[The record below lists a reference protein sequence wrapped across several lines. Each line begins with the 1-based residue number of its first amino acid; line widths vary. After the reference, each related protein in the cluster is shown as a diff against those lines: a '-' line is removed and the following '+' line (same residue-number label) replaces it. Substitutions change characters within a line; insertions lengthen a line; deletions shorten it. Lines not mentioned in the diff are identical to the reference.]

1 MKFSASPI
9 IGPRDES
16 AAPDELDQLA
26 ESIRQHWE
34 TARGG
39 EWQAV
44 EANLAIGHALLT
56 AREQIPSD
64 KQFGQWFKGQRFEFS
79 QQWSWTLQ
87 RAAEHEATIRALLT
101 SQLVSRR
108 PLNFEKAV
116 KLAVNGTTEST
127 DPSSVEVPEG
137 RFSVITA
144 DPPWRYG
151 NAVTRGSAED
161 HYPTM
166 SLEDICALSSR
177 VEGWAADNCHL
188 YLWTTNGFLR
198 EAFEV
203 VDAWG
208 FTYKT
213 CLTWVKPQI
222 GMGNYFRVSTEHVL
236 FGVKGNL
243 PVQDRTLSNWF
254 ESPRGRHSA
263 KPEMFYTL
271 VQKASPGPYLEMF
284 ARVDGRLFRRD
295 GWKFWGNEARVVD
308 AVTGEIT

>member
-1 MKFSASPI
+1 MADD
-9 IGPRDES
+9 GT
-16 AAPDELDQLA
+16 LDVLA

-44 EANLAIGHALLT
+44 EANFAIGHALLA
-56 AREQIPSD
+56 AREQIPS
-64 KQFGQWFKGQRFEFS
+64 KPQFGAWFKRQGFEFKRTWAWKL
-79 QQWSWTLQ
+79 QQ
-87 RAAEHEATIRALLT
+87 AARHEETVRSLLLT
-101 SQLVSRR
+101 QVNNRH
-108 PLNFEKAV
+108 PLNFHKAI
-116 KLAVNGTTEST
+116 KQALT
-127 DPSSVEVPEG
+127 DTVETSEPEPVAAPDG
-137 RFSVITA
+137 KFSVITA

-151 NAVTRGSAED
+151 NAATRGSAED

-166 SLEDICALSSR
+166 SVEEICALSGQ
-177 VEGWAADNCHL
+177 VKEWAADNCHL

-203 VDAWG
+203 VDDWG

-308 AVTGEIT
+308 AATGEIT